1 MPAHISTAHE
11 TTDGRRDLSA
21 AVVVFDIDFGK
32 RFNTR
37 KGKIVG
43 PLAFDASSQW
53 PWRDPNS
60 GDAWT
65 TKGRFSQDIDS
76 DGDTPDHPNDI
87 VSEYVDVSSTI
98 IPRLVP
104 RHDTI
109 ALHAECAK
117 VCHSE
122 PIPTHRITVS
132 VCIGLGTILADV
144 RAIPETGDIMS
155 VDRVEFRSHDGECCE
170 VDASRLGSFAVSR
183 GGAWVSVLDILA
195 VRVREEVSP

>member
-1 MPAHISTAHE
+1 MPAHINTAHDV
-11 TTDGRRDLSA
+11 TNGRREHSA
-21 AVVVFDIDFGK
+21 AVDVFGIDFGT
-32 RFNTR
+32 RYNTR

-53 PWRDPNS
+53 PWRDTLN

-87 VSEYVDVSSTI
+87 VSVHVDVSSTI

-104 RHDTI
+104 RHDSS
-109 ALHAECAK
+109 ALNSECAK
-117 VCHSE
+117 VSHSE
-122 PIPTHRITVS
+122 PIPTRRLTVS
-132 VCIGLGTILADV
+132 VCIGLGSLLATV
-144 RAIPETGDIMS
+144 QAYPGTGDIMS

-170 VDASRLGSFAVSR
+170 VDANRLSSFAVLRS
-183 GGAWVSVLDILA
+183 GAWAPVLDILA
-195 VRVREEVSP
+195 ERVREEVAP